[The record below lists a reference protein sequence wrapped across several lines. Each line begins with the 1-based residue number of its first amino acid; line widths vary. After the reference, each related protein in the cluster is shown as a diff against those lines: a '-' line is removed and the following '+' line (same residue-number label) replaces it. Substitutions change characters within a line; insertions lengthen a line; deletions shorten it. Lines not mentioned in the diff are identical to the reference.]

1 MSKYF
6 IEIILLAWRTSN
18 SILYCLADKYCTSC
32 HTVPN
37 QFSAQRNWSSYLQP
51 WNKYS
56 FTDISCNDSASY
68 PATNIRKQLI
78 IHHFTDQNT
87 ELLFD
92 IQFPLED
99 NSVAGPSMLPS
110 GTETSNTKKK
120 NKKSKKDT
128 VTKRAAKKCWKCE
141 IEGCKGRV
149 RKDLCTNACVSWK
162 SKECKGKDSRH
173 PALSCAMV
181 NAQDANESMCS

>member
-1 MSKYF
+1 MTLPVTQKP
-6 IEIILLAWRTSN
+6 TSG
-18 SILYCLADKYCTSC
+18 
-32 HTVPN
+32 
-37 QFSAQRNWSSYLQP
+37 
-51 WNKYS
+51 
-56 FTDISCNDSASY
+56 
-68 PATNIRKQLI
+68 KQLI
-78 IHHFTDQNT
+78 SHHSTDQNT

-120 NKKSKKDT
+120 NRKFQKDT
-128 VTKRAAKKCWKCE
+128 GTKRAAKKCWKCE

-149 RKDLCTNACVSWK
+149 RKDLCTNACVSCK

-173 PALSCAMV
+173 PSLSCAMV
-181 NAQDANESMCS
+181 NAQDANEPM